1 MDARPNCGS
10 YEQEQSGG
18 RAEGFMTIR
27 CMKCCEVWNLESYRQ
42 EGEDRWRNPEDREER
57 W

>member
-1 MDARPNCGS
+1 MDACPNCGS

-18 RAEGFMTIR
+18 RSEGFMTIR
-27 CMKCCEVWNLESYRQ
+27 CMKCCEVWNLETYRD
-42 EGEDRWRNPEDREER
+42 EGEDRWRNPQDRGD